1 MHRTAYEMRI
11 SDCSSDV
18 CSSDRRGMQDELAKY
33 SRPENAGRS
42 LILPRNMKYQS
53 VGLSNEDVQWL
64 AAQQFGVAEVAR
76 IYRVPPILIQELT
89 HATFTNTIELGAQ
102 FVRFSLARWI
112 SMWEQEI
119 GRQLLG

>member
-1 MHRTAYEMRI
+1 MRI
-11 SDCSSDV
+11 SDWSSDV
-18 CSSDRRGMQDELAKY
+18 CSSDL
-33 SRPENAGRS
+33 RPENAGRS

-102 FVRFSLARWI
+102 LVRFSLARWI
-112 SMWEQEI
+112 SMWEQEKI
-119 GRQLLG
+119 GRASGRERVCQDV

>member
-42 LILPRNMKYQS
+42 LILPRNMTYQS

-89 HATFTNTIELGAQ
+89 HATFTNTIELGPQ
-102 FVRFSLARWI
+102 FVSLSPDSCIR
-112 SMWEQEI
+112 
-119 GRQLLG
+119 LGEN